1 MRLIK
6 IVRNVEAVQTVSM
19 VPLYL
24 QCHPEAEPKDLIF
37 VSGRKYEILRLRLR
51 MTFIC
56 VSSDIVSK

>member
-24 QCHPEAEPKDLIF
+24 QCHPEAEPKDP
-37 VSGRKYEILRLRLR
+37 VSITCAKYR
-51 MTFIC
+51 FFGDAQN
-56 VSSDIVSK
+56 DITHFCPTSG